1 MNLSERAEEIRRLL
15 AEADRHAALD
25 ELTEAREHA
34 AQAVELL
41 DDQLAA
47 LITGES
53 T

>member
-25 ELTEAREHA
+25 ELSEAREHA
-34 AQAVELL
+34 ACAVDLL
-41 DDQLAA
+41 DDQIADLMV
-47 LITGES
+47 GES